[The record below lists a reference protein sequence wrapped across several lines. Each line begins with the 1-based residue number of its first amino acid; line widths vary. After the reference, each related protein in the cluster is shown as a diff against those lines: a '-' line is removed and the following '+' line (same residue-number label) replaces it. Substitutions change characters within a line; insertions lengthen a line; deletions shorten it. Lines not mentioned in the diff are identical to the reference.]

1 MCIFDLK
8 ENISNTIP
16 YIPNNPSYFQSII
29 HLFKGN
35 IGPGLFAMGFAFK
48 HGGLVVAPILTILI
62 ALISIHCQHMLINS
76 SIKMKTLRNSEKY
89 PDFAE
94 TIEQCFETGPT
105 ATQKLARTMKML
117 VNLFICITQLG
128 FCCIYFVFISTN
140 IKQVCYIWGPRVLS
154 GVIKFSYLFFS
165 SDFVGLRHTPRC
177 PLCHVDHLYTYLVKF
192 HDYKSEVPDTGF
204 VYS

>member
-1 MCIFDLK
+1 MKIWNLSRYAKMCIFDLK

-140 IKQVCYIWGPRVLS
+140 IKQVSYI
-154 GVIKFSYLFFS
+154 
-165 SDFVGLRHTPRC
+165 
-177 PLCHVDHLYTYLVKF
+177 
-192 HDYKSEVPDTGF
+192 
-204 VYS
+204 